1 MLFPLLFTFATSA
14 GSSRR
19 SERDFEA
26 EPQSA
31 PRARSFVLSKVGNQD
46 EELAMRL
53 SILVSELATNAIL
66 HAGTV
71 FKVIVLQDGERIRV
85 SVHDLS
91 PAPPVMKSFGQD
103 QPTGRG
109 LVIVDSMADKWGV
122 ESENNGK
129 TVWFELATGTH
140 G

>member
-1 MLFPLLFTFATSA
+1 MLFPLFVTSAASA

-31 PRARSFVLSKVGNQD
+31 PSARRFVLSKVGDQD
-46 EELAMRL
+46 EELTMHL
-53 SILVSELATNAIL
+53 STMVSELATNAIL
-66 HAGTV
+66 HAGTA
-71 FKVIVLQDGERIRV
+71 FKVIVLQDGARIRV
-85 SVHDLS
+85 SVHDMS

-109 LVIVDSMADKWGV
+109 LVIVDSMADRWGV